1 MKKMFMK
8 ANTIVFV
15 LGFVSCFAQQNIKT
29 KDIIKSFNI
38 KEIEQFIA
46 TAHPDDPR
54 TPILKKRR
62 IQLKN
67 EEWVKGRA
75 TAKPMAARTS
85 QEVVEKPII
94 IDSTAIYE
102 QEFITLRTKEKS
114 EHKESTVSLLNTL
127 FDNQKKSPD
136 VAILIK
142 NNSKCNIIVNLQ
154 GDQNYSVAIPK
165 EDNNTL
171 VVKKGNYTFTSQI
184 CDTKYN
190 SLKTIQKS
198 TLITLNEAQY
208 KK

>member
-15 LGFVSCFAQQNIKT
+15 LGFVGCFAQQNIKT

-102 QEFITLRTKEKS
+102 QKFITLRTKEKS

-165 EDNNTL
+165 EDNNTI
-171 VVKKGNYTFTSQI
+171 VVKKGNYTFTSRI

>member
-1 MKKMFMK
+1 MK

-15 LGFVSCFAQQNIKT
+15 LGFVGCFAQQNIKT

-102 QEFITLRTKEKS
+102 QKFITLRTKEKS

-165 EDNNTL
+165 EDNNTI
-171 VVKKGNYTFTSQI
+171 VVKKGNYTFTSRI

>member
-1 MKKMFMK
+1 MFMK

-15 LGFVSCFAQQNIKT
+15 LGFVGCFAQQNIKT

-46 TAHPDDPR
+46 NAHPDDPR

-94 IDSTAIYE
+94 NDSTAIYE

-114 EHKESTVSLLNTL
+114 EHKESTVCLLNTL

-171 VVKKGNYTFTSQI
+171 VVKKGNYTFTSRI
-184 CDTKYN
+184 CETKYN

>member
-15 LGFVSCFAQQNIKT
+15 LGFVGCFAQQNIKT

-171 VVKKGNYTFTSQI
+171 VVKKGNYTFTSRI

>member
-1 MKKMFMK
+1 MFMK

-15 LGFVSCFAQQNIKT
+15 LGFVGCFAQQNIKT

-102 QEFITLRTKEKS
+102 QKFITLRTKEKS

-165 EDNNTL
+165 EDNNTI
-171 VVKKGNYTFTSQI
+171 VVKKGNYTFTSRI

>member
-15 LGFVSCFAQQNIKT
+15 LGFVGCFAQQNIKT

-94 IDSTAIYE
+94 NDSTAIYE

-171 VVKKGNYTFTSQI
+171 VVKKGNYTFTSRI
-184 CDTKYN
+184 CETKYN

>member
-1 MKKMFMK
+1 MK

-171 VVKKGNYTFTSQI
+171 VVKKGNYTFTSRI
-184 CDTKYN
+184 CETKYN

>member
-1 MKKMFMK
+1 MK

-102 QEFITLRTKEKS
+102 QKFITLRTKEKS

-171 VVKKGNYTFTSQI
+171 VVKKGNYTFTSRI

>member
-15 LGFVSCFAQQNIKT
+15 LGFVGCFAQQNIKT

-171 VVKKGNYTFTSQI
+171 VVKKGNYTFTSRI
-184 CDTKYN
+184 CETKYN

>member
-1 MKKMFMK
+1 MK

-15 LGFVSCFAQQNIKT
+15 LGFVGCFAQQNIKT

-75 TAKPMAARTS
+75 TAKPMEARMS
-85 QEVVEKPII
+85 QEVIEKPII

-171 VVKKGNYTFTSQI
+171 VVRKGNYTFTSRI

>member
-1 MKKMFMK
+1 MFMK

>member
-1 MKKMFMK
+1 MFMK

-15 LGFVSCFAQQNIKT
+15 LGFVGCFAQQNIKT

>member
-1 MKKMFMK
+1 MK

-15 LGFVSCFAQQNIKT
+15 LGFVGCFAQQNIKT

>member
-1 MKKMFMK
+1 MFMK

-15 LGFVSCFAQQNIKT
+15 LGFVGCFAQQNIKT

-171 VVKKGNYTFTSQI
+171 VVKKGNYTFTSRI
-184 CDTKYN
+184 CETKYN

>member
-1 MKKMFMK
+1 MFMK

-171 VVKKGNYTFTSQI
+171 VVKKGNYTFTSRI
-184 CDTKYN
+184 CETKYN

>member
-1 MKKMFMK
+1 MK

-15 LGFVSCFAQQNIKT
+15 LGFVGCFAQQNIKT

-171 VVKKGNYTFTSQI
+171 VVKKGNYTFTSRI

>member
-1 MKKMFMK
+1 
-8 ANTIVFV
+8 
-15 LGFVSCFAQQNIKT
+15 
-29 KDIIKSFNI
+29 
-38 KEIEQFIA
+38 
-46 TAHPDDPR
+46 
-54 TPILKKRR
+54 
-62 IQLKN
+62 
-67 EEWVKGRA
+67 
-75 TAKPMAARTS
+75 MAARTS

-94 IDSTAIYE
+94 NDSTAIYE

-171 VVKKGNYTFTSQI
+171 VVKKGNYTFTSRI
-184 CDTKYN
+184 CETKYN

>member
-1 MKKMFMK
+1 MK

-165 EDNNTL
+165 EDNYTL
-171 VVKKGNYTFTSQI
+171 VVKKGNYTFTSRI
-184 CDTKYN
+184 CETKYN